1 MKTEIKKA
9 IEFFNSQDLK
19 VKIKSNKK
27 YEISHKIHNDL
38 IVVYTEKD
46 FLKYYKKYVNDIESF
61 YFEERL
67 RRLKK

>member
-27 YEISHKIHNDL
+27 YEISHNIHNDL

-46 FLKYYKKYVNDIESF
+46 FLKYYNKYVNDIESF

-67 RRLKK
+67 KGLDK